1 MCPAEKAGRAIRYI
15 FCSATA
21 SQKDAAAIPHTKTTR
36 NNNFRKRLAQAE
48 IYQQLA
54 RCLWLRAHNI
64 SKKSSF
70 ELEILNN
77 L

>member
-1 MCPAEKAGRAIRYI
+1 VCPAEKAGRAIRYI

-48 IYQQLA
+48 IISTASAMPLA
-54 RCLWLRAHNI
+54 RAHNI